1 MDQATFQKLGLLL
14 SRALKGDK
22 NSTLALRRIRAK
34 AQAGNQEAK
43 VYHNTLA
50 VLHWKRREGE
60 KKYALAEAFYGKLMH
75 KDPAARSRL
84 ARIVQGMRAGDPECL
99 KVFRVLKS
107 VHHKYKASAWT
118 GPGQPKIGGYGMP
131 NIHRA
136 GIDIP
141 GLGNI
146 PIPGAQ
152 YYPTPGINPYGN
164 PLPLNPQ
171 SIAGLLNLIA
181 QARTAP
187 SPWQI
192 PGLPGGMPQG
202 LPDVFRGGAPQ
213 DTWESS
219 PAPFVSSTQTTPGS
233 QNTAIRSFSASAPK
247 PITSFGVP
255 KAGTYDYAGAP
266 PPRVPCAKWDLAKR
280 MGQSPAILNA
290 LRLKCEAEA
299 GLAPPPMPY
308 IR

>member
-14 SRALKGDK
+14 SRALKGDQAA
-22 NSTLALRRIRAK
+22 TLALRRIRAK
-34 AQAGNQEAK
+34 AQGGNQEAK

-50 VLHWKRREGE
+50 VLHWRRREGK
-60 KKYALAEAFYGKLMH
+60 KKYDMAEAFYGKLLNR
-75 KDPAARSRL
+75 DPAARDRM
-84 ARIVQGMRAGDPECL
+84 ARIAHGVRAGDEECVR
-99 KVFRVLKS
+99 VFRVLKS
-107 VHHKYKASAWT
+107 IHHKYKASAWT

-181 QARTAP
+181 QARSAP

-192 PGLPGGMPQG
+192 PGFPGIPGGQ
-202 LPDVFRGGAPQ
+202 DIFKGGAPA

-219 PAPFVSSTQTTPGS
+219 PAPFTSSSKTGPASTS
-233 QNTAIRSFSASAPK
+233 TAIRSFGTPAPTT
-247 PITSFGVP
+247 PITSFARGGGP
-255 KAGTYDYAGAP
+255 GTYDYAGAP
-266 PPRVPCAKWDLAKR
+266 PPRVPCPSWDMAKR
-280 MGQSPAILNA
+280 MGQSPTILNA
-290 LRLKCEAEA
+290 LRLKCEAAA
-299 GLAPPPMPY
+299 GLAPPPLPY